1 MRRKNESLQ
10 NELDQL
16 RSLLDGIR
24 NRSEVES
31 MEIFRRVRAAVD
43 PMDVVELLR
52 GSDLLLQNSAP
63 ERSSGSE
70 TPASGLGNLELSAL
84 EHSSIKVRAKP
95 WTRVAGDGLVS
106 ELISSFFAYDNGF
119 YLSFIDQECFLDDM
133 QASDVENADFCSSLL
148 VNAICALRCVSHS
161 IVVHTC
167 ACPYTDAVDSQLPS
181 ALECTARSKASIYA
195 NDSWM
200 KPGSYWTPTTAD
212 DL

>member
-1 MRRKNESLQ
+1 VLTTSSKCDGTRPSCNRCAKRGHICEYDVEPDTSRSISMRRKNESLQ

-16 RSLLDGIR
+16 RSLLDYIR

-31 MEIFRRVRAAVD
+31 MEIYRRVRAAVD

-52 GSDLLLQNSAP
+52 GSDLLLRNNATD
-63 ERSSGSE
+63 RTSGSE

-84 EHSSIKVRAKP
+84 EHSSIRVRSKP

-133 QASDVENADFCSSLL
+133 QAGDTANSDFCSPLL
-148 VNAICALRCVSHS
+148 VNAICALRCVSLVRTRAAA
-161 IVVHTC
+161 IM
-167 ACPYTDAVDSQLPS
+167 Y
-181 ALECTARSKASIYA
+181 
-195 NDSWM
+195 
-200 KPGSYWTPTTAD
+200 
-212 DL
+212 